1 MSACPLPHFEHRF
14 LTELPGLCSRPGL
27 TPLRGG
33 RLLYWSRPLATE
45 LGLAESLFAGS
56 GADRLFNGI
65 ALLPGMAPIAQVYS
79 GHQFGVWAG
88 QLGDGRG
95 QLLGE
100 QRLAD
105 GRHLDWHLKGSGLT
119 PYSRQGDG
127 RAVIRS
133 CVREF
138 LASEALFHLGVPT
151 TRALALVVSDEPVY
165 RERVERGA
173 MLLRVAERHIRFGH
187 FEHCYANNLLTEL
200 RQLTDFVIHHH
211 WPALLALPE
220 PERLT
225 RWFRE
230 VVERTARLMA
240 HWQAVGFNHGVM
252 NTDNMS
258 ILGLTFDFGPYGF
271 LDAFEPH
278 HICNHSDY
286 SGRYAFDTQPAMGL
300 WNLNRLAQS
309 LTPLLPAEALQAGL
323 QAYEP
328 ALQAHYYQLMRA
340 KLGLTTAQPGDV
352 ALLNELL
359 GLMAREGRDYHGT
372 FRSLCELELDAPGS
386 RVRDEF
392 VDRAGIDAWLGRYRQ
407 RLRQEASA
415 DLPRQA
421 AMRAVNPR
429 YVLRNYLAQLAIL
442 AAEQDDP
449 GQLARLHHVLQRPFD
464 EQPEYAD
471 LAAPPPAWGRQL
483 EISCSS

>member
-1 MSACPLPHFEHRF
+1 MSACPLPQFDHRYQA
-14 LTELPGLCSRPGL
+14 ELPSLYARPGL
-27 TPLRGG
+27 SPLRGG
-33 RLLYWSRPLATE
+33 RLLYWSRPLADE
-45 LGLAESLFAGS
+45 LALPACLFEGPE
-56 GADRLFNGI
+56 ADRLFNGI
-65 ALLPGMAPIAQVYS
+65 ELLPGMKPIAQVYS

-105 GRHLDWHLKGSGLT
+105 GRHVDWHLKGSGLT

-138 LASEALFHLGVPT
+138 LASEALYHLGVPT

-165 RERVERGA
+165 RESVERGS
-173 MLLRVAERHIRFGH
+173 MLLRICESHIRFGH
-187 FEHCYANNLLTEL
+187 FEHCYANNLLAEL
-200 RQLTDFVIHHH
+200 RQLTGFVIRHH
-211 WPALLALPE
+211 WPELLMLPE
-220 PERLT
+220 PARLA

-230 VVERTARLMA
+230 VVERTARLIA
-240 HWQAVGFNHGVM
+240 HWQVVGFNHGVM

-286 SGRYAFDTQPAMGL
+286 SGRYAFDNQPAVGL
-300 WNLNRLAQS
+300 WNLNRLAQA
-309 LTPLLPAEALQAGL
+309 LTPLLDAEALQAGL

-328 ALQAHYYQLMRA
+328 VLQRHYYQLMRA
-340 KLGLTTAQPGDV
+340 KLGLATARPGDV

-359 GLMAREGRDYHGT
+359 NLMAREGRDYHAT
-372 FRSLCELELDAPGS
+372 FRGLGELELAAAGC
-386 RVRDEF
+386 RLRDEF
-392 VDRAGIDAWLGRYRQ
+392 VDREGFDAWLGRYRL
-407 RLRQEASA
+407 RLKQEASA
-415 DLPRQA
+415 DGPRQT
-421 AMRAVNPR
+421 AMNAVNPK

-449 GQLARLHHVLQRPFD
+449 APLARLHRALQHPFD
-464 EQPEYAD
+464 EQPEYSD